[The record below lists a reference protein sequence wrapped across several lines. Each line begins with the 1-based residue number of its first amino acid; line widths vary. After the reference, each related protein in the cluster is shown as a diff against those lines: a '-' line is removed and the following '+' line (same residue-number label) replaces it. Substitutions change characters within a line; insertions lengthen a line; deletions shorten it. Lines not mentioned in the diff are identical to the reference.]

1 MHGIFNII
9 YKDVTRR
16 FCMYDAYSRMEI
28 LLGQKG
34 VNRLSTAKIAVFGLG
49 GAGSYTVEALARCGV
64 GSLTLVDHEAIT
76 VTDINRQLY
85 ALQSTIG
92 HKKVQIAKERVHNID
107 EDILVHTYETYY
119 NEDTMGL
126 FDLKAYDYIVDAMDT
141 VSSKILLIEQAQK
154 YQVPVI
160 SCLDMGNKLNPS
172 SLEIMDISRVAA
184 DLAVKKMRA
193 ELRRKGVR
201 RLKVL
206 CSREHSR
213 RGFEFRRNKENI
225 ERNIHG
231 SISFV
236 PGVAGLMAAGEVV
249 RDILSEKHKK

>member
-1 MHGIFNII
+1 
-9 YKDVTRR
+9 
-16 FCMYDAYSRMEI
+16 MYDAYSRMEI

-184 DLAVKKMRA
+184 DPAVKKMRA
-193 ELRRKGVR
+193 ELRRK
-201 RLKVL
+201 
-206 CSREHSR
+206 EY
-213 RGFEFRRNKENI
+213 
-225 ERNIHG
+225 
-231 SISFV
+231 
-236 PGVAGLMAAGEVV
+236 AG
-249 RDILSEKHKK
+249 

>member
-1 MHGIFNII
+1 
-9 YKDVTRR
+9 
-16 FCMYDAYSRMEI
+16 MYDAYSRMEI

-85 ALQSTIG
+85 ALQPTIG

-184 DLAVKKMRA
+184 DPA
-193 ELRRKGVR
+193 EADPVADRR
-201 RLKVL
+201 
-206 CSREHSR
+206 ER
-213 RGFEFRRNKENI
+213 RGQPADVLRLDAQQVEGDALRGLRANPGQPREFVDEVLQRSFE
-225 ERNIHG
+225 HG
-231 SISFV
+231 RSFPSSGTTQV
-236 PGVAGLMAAGEVV
+236 
-249 RDILSEKHKK
+249 

>member
-1 MHGIFNII
+1 
-9 YKDVTRR
+9 
-16 FCMYDAYSRMEI
+16 MYDAYSRMEI

-85 ALQSTIG
+85 ALQPTIG

-154 YQVPVI
+154 YQVP
-160 SCLDMGNKLNPS
+160 
-172 SLEIMDISRVAA
+172 
-184 DLAVKKMRA
+184 

>member
-1 MHGIFNII
+1 
-9 YKDVTRR
+9 
-16 FCMYDAYSRMEI
+16 MYDAYSRMEI

-172 SLEIMDISRVAA
+172 SVAA
-184 DLAVKKMRA
+184 DPAVKKMRA

-236 PGVAGLMAAGEVV
+236 PGVAGLMTAGEVV

>member
-1 MHGIFNII
+1 
-9 YKDVTRR
+9 
-16 FCMYDAYSRMEI
+16 MYDAYSRMEI

-92 HKKVQIAKERVHNID
+92 HKKVQIAKERVHNKD

-119 NEDTMGL
+119 NEETAGM
-126 FDLKAYDYIVDAMDT
+126 FDAMDT

-184 DLAVKKMRA
+184 DPAVKKMRA

-236 PGVAGLMAAGEVV
+236 PGVAGLMTAGEVV

>member
-1 MHGIFNII
+1 M
-9 YKDVTRR
+9 
-16 FCMYDAYSRMEI
+16 
-28 LLGQKG
+28 L
-34 VNRLSTAKIAVFGLG
+34 
-49 GAGSYTVEALARCGV
+49 
-64 GSLTLVDHEAIT
+64 
-76 VTDINRQLY
+76 
-85 ALQSTIG
+85 
-92 HKKVQIAKERVHNID
+92 
-107 EDILVHTYETYY
+107 
-119 NEDTMGL
+119 L
-126 FDLKAYDYIVDAMDT
+126 FDLKAYDYIVYAMDT

-154 YQVPVI
+154 YQVQVI

-184 DLAVKKMRA
+184 DPAVKKMRA

-213 RGFEFRRNKENI
+213 RGLEFRRNKENI

-236 PGVAGLMAAGEVV
+236 PGVAGLMTAGEVV

>member
-1 MHGIFNII
+1 
-9 YKDVTRR
+9 
-16 FCMYDAYSRMEI
+16 MYDAYSRMEI

-92 HKKVQIAKERVHNID
+92 HKKVQID

-184 DLAVKKMRA
+184 DPAVKKMRA

-236 PGVAGLMAAGEVV
+236 PGVAGLMTAGEVV

>member
-1 MHGIFNII
+1 
-9 YKDVTRR
+9 
-16 FCMYDAYSRMEI
+16 MYDAYSRMEI

-119 NEDTMGL
+119 NEETAGM
-126 FDLKAYDYIVDAMDT
+126 FDLQSFDYIVDAMD
-141 VSSKILLIEQAQK
+141 VSASKVLLIEQAGK
-154 YQVPVI
+154 YRVPLI
-160 SCLDMGNKLNPS
+160 SCLATDNKINPAR
-172 SLEIMDISRVAA
+172 LEIADISRVSN
-184 DLAVKKMRA
+184 DPLAKAIRA
-193 ELRRKGVR
+193 ELRKKNIRKV
-201 RLKVL
+201 KVL
-206 CSREHSR
+206 CSREKAYRER
-213 RGFEFRRNKENI
+213 RIGKQKETH
-225 ERNIHG
+225 EHMLSG
-231 SISFV
+231 SISFI
-236 PGVAGLMAAGEVV
+236 PGVAGMLIAGEVV
-249 RDILSEKHKK
+249 KDLLTEKIKKKDRGHNL

>member
-1 MHGIFNII
+1 
-9 YKDVTRR
+9 
-16 FCMYDAYSRMEI
+16 MYDAYSRMEI

-154 YQVPVI
+154 YQVPVV
-160 SCLDMGNKLNPS
+160 
-172 SLEIMDISRVAA
+172 MDSDAHFDLLIGEF
-184 DLAVKKMRA
+184 DLARDLLEKLDFPE
-193 ELRRKGVR
+193 ELVLNRSVDAIRKYVNR
-201 RLKVL
+201 K
-206 CSREHSR
+206 
-213 RGFEFRRNKENI
+213 F
-225 ERNIHG
+225 
-231 SISFV
+231 
-236 PGVAGLMAAGEVV
+236 
-249 RDILSEKHKK
+249 